1 MKDEPNCS
9 YDDGGDAYLLQSVAI
24 NFNHTVVVKLH
35 SYKDSDVGNLCE
47 FKYFNK
53 YFRHSR
59 NARHNI

>member
-9 YDDGGDAYLLQSVAI
+9 YDDGRDAYILQSVAI

-47 FKYFNK
+47 FEYFNK
-53 YFRHSR
+53 YFRH
-59 NARHNI
+59 